1 MTDKLQ
7 VQRRRRPRLSDAE
20 TEERMLDA
28 GLSFVAE
35 QGLSLSLEHLQ
46 MEELIQAAGVSR
58 TSSYRRWHTKSHFA
72 ADLLI
77 RIAQAT
83 DLSGDV
89 PGLAEALESLPNDL
103 LANLDTDPGR
113 RDATVEVVRVVM
125 DTDFRA
131 MLESADW
138 RAYIALRAAYIGV
151 LDGELRARV
160 ADALTATERRF
171 TGRRSQA
178 FRALTELLGYR
189 LREPTGTA
197 WEQLS
202 LTLNAVATGMLI
214 HAYSDPTAVT
224 ETTERA
230 AFGSTRKAAWSPAT
244 HAEAGIVFAAIEP
257 DPDIEWSAERIA
269 ALRARLTHAAATIE
283 GIRSTLPT

>member
-58 TSSYRRWHTKSHFA
+58 TSSYRRWPSKSLFA

-77 RIAQAT
+77 RVAQAT

-89 PGLAEALESLPNDL
+89 PGLPEALESIPGEFV
-103 LANLDTDPGR
+103 ARLDTAQGR
-113 RDATVEVVRVVM
+113 HDATVEVLRVVM
-125 DTDFRA
+125 DTDFAA
-131 MLESADW
+131 MLESVEW
-138 RAYIALRAAYIGV
+138 RAYVALRAAYIGV

-160 ADALTATERRF
+160 ANALSETERRF
-171 TGRRSQA
+171 TRRRSQT
-178 FRALTELLGYR
+178 FHALTELLGYR
-189 LREPTGTA
+189 LRESDPVA
-197 WEQLS
+197 WDQLS

-214 HAYSDPTAVT
+214 HAYSDPAVT
-224 ETTERA
+224 ATTEQA
-230 AFGSTRKAAWSPAT
+230 AFGSTRVAAWSPAT
-244 HAEAGIVFAAIEP
+244 HAEAGIVFGAIEP
-257 DPDIEWSAERIA
+257 DPDIAWSEERIA
-269 ALRARLTHAAATIE
+269 TLRARLTHAAATIQ
-283 GIRSTLPT
+283 GILSTLDA